1 MSNWNK
7 SAKTPHCHEIVNE
20 CPTKIQKKFVDANI
34 YFNLGQRISHIHT
47 HTPTPTRTPTHPPT
61 HTHTHTHTHTE
72 VYPAI
77 AFAGPPEAPTNKT
90 PVERINEGSC
100 KAEVLFLFFSRKTWE
115 KAALIDIWGASN
127 LDSRLYFHV
136 KKLANVW
143 QMILWRKT
151 I

>member
-7 SAKTPHCHEIVNE
+7 SAKTSHCHEIVNE

-47 HTPTPTRTPTHPPT
+47 HTP
-61 HTHTHTHTHTE
+61 THTHTE

-143 QMILWRKT
+143 QMILRRKT